1 MKRGGAAVTSETRTM
16 IEFADVVAVE
26 FKCTKCSTS
35 ITKPIQ
41 GDLCI
46 PVLCP
51 NCRNTFF
58 IENSTAHKHLELAIV
73 TMRNV
78 ANEQSSPCQMRLEIK
93 SHSTE

>member
-1 MKRGGAAVTSETRTM
+1 MTSETRTM

-26 FKCTKCSTS
+26 FECTKCSTR

-51 NCRNTFF
+51 NCHNTFF
-58 IENSTAHKHLELAIV
+58 IENSTEQKHLELTLV
-73 TMRNV
+73 TIGNM
-78 ANEQSSPCQMRLEIK
+78 ANEKKSPCKIKLEIK
-93 SHSTE
+93 PLTA